1 MERNGLII
9 RQKMLVKVKRYQ
21 GEKVKKLEQKGIS
34 PLVGEI
40 LLIAIVVI
48 LAAIIATLVGGLK
61 ARGVSPSA
69 LLSVTAVKTGTGSTY
84 DLTISHEGGDTLSVS
99 DLQVMASDNSNGGTG
114 LQIKSFTYN
123 GATTGTFSVGNS
135 TTIPCSYNGNCENQ
149 VLTVYIIFNKPSKEK
164 IFSSPTVAVS
174 ST

>member
-9 RQKMLVKVKRYQ
+9 RQTLLVKVKRYQ

-34 PLVGEI
+34 PVVGEI
-40 LLIAIVVI
+40 LLISIVVI

-61 ARGVSPSA
+61 ARGASPSA

-84 DLTISHEGGDTLSVS
+84 DLTISHEGGDDLSVS
-99 DLQVMASDNSNGGTG
+99 DLQVMASDNSNVGTG

-123 GATTGTFSVGNS
+123 GATSGTFSVGNS

-149 VLTVYIIFNKPSKEK
+149 VLTVYIINKPSKEK
-164 IFSSPTVAVS
+164 IFSSSTVTVS

>member
-9 RQKMLVKVKRYQ
+9 WQIMLVKVKRYQ

-34 PLVGEI
+34 PVVGEI
-40 LLIAIVVI
+40 LLIAMVAA
-48 LAAIIATLVGGLK
+48 LAAIIATLVGGLR
-61 ARGVSPSA
+61 ARGFSPSA

-84 DLTISHEGGDTLSVS
+84 DLTISHEGGDDLSIS
-99 DLQVMASDNSNGGTG
+99 DLQVMASDNSSGGTG
-114 LQIKSFTYN
+114 LQIKPFTYN
-123 GATTGTFSVGNS
+123 GATSGTFSVGNS

-149 VLTVYIIFNKPSKEK
+149 ELTVYIINKPSKEK
-164 IFSSPTVAVS
+164 IFSSSTVAVS